1 MGVVV
6 PVDRAVYSLGVHRS
20 KCPVHGPLL
29 LLTWFVALTLL
40 PTSVGDAATILP
52 RGLLRPPPAICR
64 LHLYL
69 RQVSLVLI
77 PAGKLGTCGPVGRDK
92 MASAFDGHSSVLCPQ
107 GQPKSC
113 P

>member
-6 PVDRAVYSLGVHRS
+6 PFDRGCYSPGIYPS
-20 KCPVHGPLL
+20 KCPHGSLL
-29 LLTWFVALTLL
+29 VLTWFVALTLL
-40 PTSVGDAATILP
+40 PTSIGDAATVLP

-77 PAGKLGTCGPVGRDK
+77 PGRKLGTCVAYYSPEGRDK
-92 MASAFDGHSSVLCPQ
+92 VASAFDGHSSVLCP
-107 GQPKSC
+107 
-113 P
+113 